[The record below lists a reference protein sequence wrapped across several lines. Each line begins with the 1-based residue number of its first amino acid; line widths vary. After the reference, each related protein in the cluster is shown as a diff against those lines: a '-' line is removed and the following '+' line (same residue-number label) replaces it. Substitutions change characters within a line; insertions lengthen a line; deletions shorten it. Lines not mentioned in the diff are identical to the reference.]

1 MDEAVT
7 WLMTLDELIV
17 QLAKLKSRHGGS
29 IQVMVTDHHIRVLEA
44 KLGCDYILK
53 RDLVILEVRYE

>member
-1 MDEAVT
+1 
-7 WLMTLDELIV
+7 MTLDELIV